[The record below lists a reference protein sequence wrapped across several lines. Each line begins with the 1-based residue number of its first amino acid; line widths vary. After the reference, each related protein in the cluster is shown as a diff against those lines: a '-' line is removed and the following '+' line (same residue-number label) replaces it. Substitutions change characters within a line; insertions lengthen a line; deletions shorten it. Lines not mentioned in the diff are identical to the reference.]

1 MTEIEQQKEKKQ
13 KKKKD
18 PEEKSTLQRSKTFVN
33 LLFKGGRKKDAS
45 RGRSKSP
52 GDKSAKGSADLF
64 RPARAAVIVEPNRPI
79 SSCCYSE
86 RQTAATANSEMLGV
100 VEDMA
105 RRLLTE
111 EEAAA
116 AMKACRLVRRFG
128 SHCRQ
133 KHSQY
138 AQLDST
144 VNL

>member
-52 GDKSAKGSADLF
+52 GDKPGKGSVDLL
-64 RPARAAVIVEPNRPI
+64 RPPREWLRYSSQNVT
-79 SSCCYSE
+79 SCCYSE
-86 RQTAATANSEMLGV
+86 RQTVATLNSEMLGV

-116 AMKACRLVRRFG
+116 VMKMCRLVRRFV

-133 KHSQY
+133 KHSH
-138 AQLDST
+138 
-144 VNL
+144 